1 MEQQKILF
9 DDGVREYEV
18 NGNGI
23 LRFHPGDP
31 NLYHRFQQL
40 VQDVDALKEEAL
52 RRAGGITDGAGAVAL
67 LAEYDGRV
75 KEKLSD
81 VFGRENDFD
90 KLLGGVNVMAPAR
103 NGQLIVTNFILAL
116 QPILEEGIRDYAR
129 LEAAK
134 AAAAYRPHEVPAE

>member
-40 VQDVDALKEEAL
+40 IREVDAMKEEAL
-52 RRAGGITDGAGAVAL
+52 RRAGSIRDGFSAVEL
-67 LAEYDGRV
+67 LAEYDGKV
-75 KEKLSD
+75 KERLSY

-90 KLLGGVNVMAPAR
+90 QLLGGVNVMAPAG
-103 NGQLIVTNFILAL
+103 NGQLVVTNLIRAL
-116 QPILEEGIRDYAR
+116 QPILEEGIKAYAK
-129 LEAAK
+129 LEAAR
-134 AAAAYRPHEVPAE
+134 AAAEYRPHPPTA